1 MREHKFYTDIVCLII
16 SLGGLLLGISANV
29 SGASMY
35 FVDYFGLQTGSF
47 AEGLSVSMTMLATF
61 IGNFF
66 AGNICDRTG
75 RKRALVLAA
84 ILFSFC
90 TLGSAMSRDY
100 VFFLVSRFVGGL
112 GIGISLL
119 VVPLYISEIAPA
131 SRRGFLVS
139 FNQLNIGLG
148 YLLAYLCNSLIN
160 GSVSDIDLR
169 WRLMLGAGFIF
180 PLVYLVGLAFVPESP
195 AWLVRHGRS
204 DKALEIAGKTGADL
218 PENSSDTGGLPYRS
232 QWRLLF
238 SRKMKLV
245 VAIAFSIAF
254 FQMAGGINVVLFYTP
269 KLLEMGGFSSADS
282 FVQSNLVGIFMV
294 IMTIVSMV
302 LIDRTGRK
310 PLLIAGTSVM
320 ILAFAVI
327 AFSFYSSRQGQMTET
342 SSAIILIAMLAVVA
356 GFSVSLGPITWA
368 YLSEVFPYQVK
379 GLGISLAGMFNG
391 IVSFAVTTLFP
402 MEVEHIGSGNT
413 FLIYMILM
421 IACLVCIMTFYP
433 ETKGRSLAE
442 IEKELVRTMPR
453 RSVIVDE
460 V

>member
-1 MREHKFYTDIVCLII
+1 
-16 SLGGLLLGISANV
+16 
-29 SGASMY
+29 
-35 FVDYFGLQTGSF
+35 
-47 AEGLSVSMTMLATF
+47 
-61 IGNFF
+61 
-66 AGNICDRTG
+66 
-75 RKRALVLAA
+75 
-84 ILFSFC
+84 
-90 TLGSAMSRDY
+90 
-100 VFFLVSRFVGGL
+100 
-112 GIGISLL
+112 
-119 VVPLYISEIAPA
+119 
-131 SRRGFLVS
+131 
-139 FNQLNIGLG
+139 
-148 YLLAYLCNSLIN
+148 
-160 GSVSDIDLR
+160 
-169 WRLMLGAGFIF
+169 
-180 PLVYLVGLAFVPESP
+180 
-195 AWLVRHGRS
+195 
-204 DKALEIAGKTGADL
+204 
-218 PENSSDTGGLPYRS
+218 
-232 QWRLLF
+232 
-238 SRKMKLV
+238 MKLV

-413 FLIYMILM
+413 FLIYMMLM